1 MYTEKTRFERSNDAC
16 KENNMLPPHRVSQRI
31 QGALGA
37 IDPFL
42 RFFGFYQEHIQTP
55 DLSDFAVGN
64 PHEMPLSGFVD
75 ALQRW
80 SVPQNKDW
88 FAYKMSED
96 NARQAVSE
104 TLRAWRGIPF
114 EPEDIHMTTGGFSA
128 IAVALNAVVN
138 AGDEVIFITPPW
150 FFYEALILAA
160 GGIPVRAKI
169 NPHTFDLNLDAIA
182 AEITPRTSAILIN
195 SPNNPTGKIYPP
207 ETLQALAALLTEASQ
222 RHERPIYLLSDEA
235 YSRIV
240 YDGRTY
246 PSPTAYYPNSF
257 LLYTYGKTLLT
268 PGQRLGYIAMP
279 PTMPDRET
287 MRSMIFGAQVLTGY
301 AFPNALLQHALP
313 DLEKLSID
321 IEHLQEKRDWL
332 VRELHQSGYDV
343 HVPEGTFYLMPRSPL
358 ADDFAFSRTLAAHN
372 ILCLP
377 GTVVEQPGY
386 FRLSLTANDQMIE
399 RALPNFAKAFAAAR
413 NAAPA

>member
-1 MYTEKTRFERSNDAC
+1 
-16 KENNMLPPHRVSQRI
+16 MLPPHRVSQRF
-31 QGALGA
+31 QSALGA

-42 RFFGFYQEHIQTP
+42 RFFDFYQEYIETP

-64 PHEMPLSGFVD
+64 PHEMPLPSFVE

-80 SVPQNKDW
+80 SAPQNKDW

-96 NARQAVSE
+96 NARQAVAQ
-104 TLRAWRGIPF
+104 TLRAWRGLPF
-114 EPEDIHMTTGGFSA
+114 EAEDIHMTTGGFSA
-128 IAVALNAVVN
+128 ITVALNAVVN
-138 AGDEVIFITPPW
+138 DGDEVIFITPPW
-150 FFYEALILAA
+150 FFYEAIILAA

-169 NPHTFDLNLDAIA
+169 NPHTFDLDLDTLA
-182 AEITPRTSAILIN
+182 AEITPRTCAVLIN

-222 RHERPIYLLSDEA
+222 RHDRPIYLLSDEA

-240 YDGRTY
+240 YDGRAY
-246 PSPTAYYPNSF
+246 PSPTAYYPNTF

-268 PGQRLGYIAMP
+268 PGQRLGYIALP
-279 PTMPDRET
+279 PTMPDREA
-287 MRSMIFGAQVLTGY
+287 MRAMIFGTQVLTGY

-332 VRELHQSGYDV
+332 VRELRQTGYDV
-343 HVPEGTFYLMPRSPL
+343 HAPEGTFYLMPRSPL
-358 ADDFAFSRTLAAHN
+358 ADDWAFSKMLAARN

-377 GTVVEQPGY
+377 GTVVELPGY

-399 RALPNFAKAFAAAR
+399 RALPNFAKALDEAR
-413 NAAPA
+413 HSAPA